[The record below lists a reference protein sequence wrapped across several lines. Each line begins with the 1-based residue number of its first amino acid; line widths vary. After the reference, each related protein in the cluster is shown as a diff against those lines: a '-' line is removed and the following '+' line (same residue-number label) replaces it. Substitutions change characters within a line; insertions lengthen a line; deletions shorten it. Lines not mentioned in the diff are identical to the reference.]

1 MSDAGAPRAVD
12 LLIDGGDVVT
22 MDEAGTVVR
31 DGAIAVSGGAI
42 AWIGPREEGRRRFR
56 AAATVDAGGRLVLP
70 GLVDAHFH
78 TAQQLLRGTLAAL
91 GRRRRLKIPIWK
103 NYYIPFEALLT
114 PEDVYLSGLVAYTD
128 MISVGTTCFAE
139 AGGPHPDEMG
149 RAALEVGLRGFV
161 ALNTVDTGRDI
172 PPAMM
177 MTAAEALKR
186 NVELVERWRG
196 QGRVQAW
203 LALRQIIVCTTGL
216 VRDIGAAARDLDVK
230 IHTHL
235 CEGTYE
241 IDYALE
247 HFGRRPAEY
256 LEEIGVLDHRLHAAH
271 SVLLA
276 PEEVELYVRRRVSA
290 AHCAFNNYAI
300 GPPRLVEMWR
310 RGIDVGLGTDGAA
323 SWGPLDI
330 FQVAHVARVGQQA
343 VFGTPW
349 HIRGNMA
356 SEELLAVATRG
367 GARALG
373 LGQEIGSLEVGKRA
387 DVLVVDRDAL
397 DQGPDG
403 DPLFVAACAVTGR
416 DVRTVVVDGRVVM
429 KDREMLTV
437 DVEAVRARL
446 AARRPA
452 LMERFE
458 ASVA

>member
-1 MSDAGAPRAVD
+1 MSAGEPRSID
-12 LLIDGGDVVT
+12 LMIAGGDVVT
-22 MDEAGTVVR
+22 MDPAGTVVR
-31 DGAIAVSGGAI
+31 DGAVAVSGNAI
-42 AWIGPREEGRRRFR
+42 AWIGPRAEAAGRFR
-56 AAATVDAGGRLVLP
+56 AASTVDARGRLVLP
-70 GLVDAHFH
+70 GLIDTHFH
-78 TAQQLLRGTLAAL
+78 TAQQLLRGALAAL
-91 GRRRRLKIPIWK
+91 GRRVRLKIPIWK
-103 NYYIPFEALLT
+103 NYYIPFEGMLT

-128 MISVGTTCFAE
+128 MLSVGTTCFAE

-149 RAALEVGLRGFV
+149 RAALETGIRGFV
-161 ALNTVDTGRDI
+161 SLNTVDTGRDI
-172 PPAMM
+172 PPTMI
-177 MTAAEALKR
+177 MTSADALKR

-203 LALRQIIVCTTGL
+203 LSLRQIIVCTTGL

-247 HFGRRPAEY
+247 HFGRRPTEY
-256 LEEIGVLDHRLHAAH
+256 LEEIGVLDHHVHAAH
-271 SVLLA
+271 SVLLS
-276 PEEVELYVRRRVSA
+276 PDEVELYVKRRVSA
-290 AHCAFNNYAI
+290 AHCAFNNYMI
-300 GPPRLVEMWR
+300 GPPRLTELWR
-310 RGIDVGLGTDGAA
+310 RGVDIGLGTDGAA

-343 VFGTPW
+343 VFGTPF
-349 HIRGNMA
+349 HIRGNIT
-356 SEELLAVATRG
+356 SEELLAVATTG

-373 LGQEIGSLEVGKRA
+373 LGREIGSLEAGKRA

-397 DQGPDG
+397 DQGPYD
-403 DPLFVAACAVTGR
+403 DPLFVASSIVTGR

-429 KDREMLTV
+429 KDREILTV
-437 DVEAVRARL
+437 DVDALRARL

-452 LMERFE
+452 LMARFE